1 MSEKVYQAIGVDLC
15 RRMRNWARWW
25 DASVNGSVG
34 PSSLVAAEL
43 GTRVDRYREAESP
56 LLFGEGRDTEIALRD
71 VPDRYQQIIRK
82 FWLNEGKG
90 LRWNSRQRG
99 IEHHTMATWL
109 IHGHKLLR
117 AALTTRTA
125 YQQTRAA
132 AARVANIGA

>member
-43 GTRVDRYREAESP
+43 GTRVDRYRETESP
-56 LLFGEGRDTEIALRD
+56 LLFGEGKDTEMALRA
-71 VPDRYQQIIRK
+71 VPERYQQIVRK

-90 LRWNSRQRG
+90 VRWNARQRG

-109 IHGHKLLR
+109 IYGHELLKG
-117 AALTTRTA
+117 ALRTRTA
-125 YQQTRAA
+125 YQRAREAIARAA
-132 AARVANIGA
+132 GAGA